1 MPKDILRY
9 DLIFHLAFLITG
21 EDLNPDKVN
30 PVIAEFHSKL
40 DDFRYES
47 YTFKLLPTAIDEF
60 KIKEI
65 DSTKIIGSYQLRI
78 EIIDVGGEGVMYRK
92 NSEIRP
98 LISRL
103 ASNMKVERGLSSK
116 IILKVV
122 NSRFDDEFKKG
133 IWPDYEPQAVA
144 L

>member
-1 MPKDILRY
+1 MPKDIIRY

-21 EDLNPDKVN
+21 KDLNPLKVN
-30 PVIAEFHSKL
+30 PVIKEFHNKL
-40 DDFRYES
+40 DDLFYES
-47 YTFKLLPTAIDEF
+47 FPFKFLPTAIDEF

-65 DSTKIIGSYQLRI
+65 DTTKIIGSYQLRI
-78 EIIDVGGEGVMYRK
+78 EIIDVGGEGAMFRK

-103 ASNMKVERGLSSK
+103 VSRIKVERGLASK
-116 IILKVV
+116 IILKVI
-122 NSRFDDEFKKG
+122 NSRFNDEFQEG
-133 IWPDYEPQAVA
+133 IWPDSTPQATA